1 MSISLNNYFIKIK
14 KLTKLNIK
22 KMFMYIRTLN
32 FLNQPSI
39 IGFYSVV
46 LETWLHWNK
55 DTSIYNFIVNV
66 IVRATSTFVNLNFHF
81 FIKINYS
88 NFIHYCFFF
97 IMQERK
103 KKLIC
108 CGWASTKQNTSQCIH
123 PAQVRHPLYESP
135 SHSMSLRWERL
146 LVSKVPCH
154 GLHLAAHALWKQ
166 W

>member
-97 IMQERK
+97 YHAGKEK
-103 KKLIC
+103 KTYMLWLGFNK
-108 CGWASTKQNTSQCIH
+108 AKYFTMYTSCSGKTPSIWV
-123 PAQVRHPLYESP
+123 ALALYEP
-135 SHSMSLRWERL
+135 SLRE
-146 LVSKVPCH
+146 VACV
-154 GLHLAAHALWKQ
+154 
-166 W
+166 

>member
-1 MSISLNNYFIKIK
+1 
-14 KLTKLNIK
+14 
-22 KMFMYIRTLN
+22 MFMYIRTLN

-55 DTSIYNFIVNV
+55 DTSIDNFIVNV
-66 IVRATSTFVNLNFHF
+66 IVWATSTFVNLNFHF

-88 NFIHYCFFF
+88 NFIHYCFFYHAGK
-97 IMQERK
+97 EK
-103 KKLIC
+103 KTYMLWLGFNK
-108 CGWASTKQNTSQCIH
+108 AKYFTVYTSCSGKT
-123 PAQVRHPLYESP
+123 PLYESP

-166 W
+166 C